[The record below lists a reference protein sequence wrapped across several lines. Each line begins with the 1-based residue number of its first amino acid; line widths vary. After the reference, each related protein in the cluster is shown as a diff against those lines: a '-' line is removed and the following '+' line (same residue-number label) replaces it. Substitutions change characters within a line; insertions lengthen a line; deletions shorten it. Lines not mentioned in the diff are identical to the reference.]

1 MLSALQFPLNTFP
14 NRRVYRFTCEVRAEE
29 SGLEDVED
37 EVLFAFPL
45 RVEGEAFRQEEKVF
59 ITLVTS
65 VHATLTCGRCLDPIP
80 IQLRARFQMVYQP
93 VTERPPFLPDE
104 EEIGFGYYE
113 GGIIDLREDIR
124 RYLLLEVPLWPV
136 CHEECQGLCHRCGTN
151 LNRATCLC
159 EQKKGDPRRRPL
171 SEPLNRLFG

>member
-14 NRRVYRFTCEVRAEE
+14 NQRAYCFTCEVRVEE
-29 SGLEDVED
+29 SGLESVED
-37 EVLFAFPL
+37 EVLFESPL
-45 RVEGEAFRQEEKVF
+45 RVEGEAFRQGEEVF

-80 IQLRARFQMVYQP
+80 IRLHTRFQILYRP
-93 VTERPPFLPDE
+93 ATERPSFLVDE

-113 GGIIDLREDIR
+113 SGIIDLREDIR

-136 CHEECQGLCHRCGTN
+136 CSEECQGLCHRCGTN
-151 LNRATCLC
+151 LNHATCLC
-159 EQKKGDPRRRPL
+159 EQKKGDLQRRPF
-171 SEPLNRLFG
+171 SEQLDHLFG